1 MWGGHR
7 QTVDEWCRA
16 EALGALRHMMCAAVG
31 QVDAHLYR
39 THDLRRGHALDL
51 QLSGVP
57 LYVILAAGDWKS
69 PAFLAYL
76 DKYRLERDL
85 VQQAHLEETMDESDI
100 EVECE

>member
-1 MWGGHR
+1 MS
-7 QTVDEWCRA
+7 
-16 EALGALRHMMCAAVG
+16 AASG

-85 VQQAHLEETMDESDI
+85 VQQAHLEEAMDESDI
-100 EVECE
+100 EGECE